1 MVDTIVDST
10 VEIETWELWEDEE
23 TGRVEPVSDSGGSE
37 NAGIE
42 D

>member
-10 VEIETWELWEDEE
+10 VEIETWELWDEE